1 MGRSPGVTNSVV
13 VALALAVTIALS
25 FAAYIIG
32 QRGLSAQQAAISSQ
46 AENIKAAQMER
57 LSLVYWDFAGRAW
70 IQNIGDAPVTIVRV
84 YVNDQEVWQ
93 SSGKQAVT
101 IQPRATARLDLP
113 YRGHVLVVETSTGNI
128 LVLRR

>member
-13 VALALAVTIALS
+13 VALALVVTIALS

-32 QRGLSAQQAAISSQ
+32 QQGLSAQQAAISSQ
-46 AENIKAAQMER
+46 AENIRTAQMER

-70 IQNIGDAPVTIVRV
+70 IQNIGDTPVTIVRV

-93 SSGKQAVT
+93 SSGRQPMT
-101 IQPRATARLDLP
+101 IQPGATARLDLP
-113 YRGHVLVVETSTGNI
+113 YRGHVLAVETSTGNI
-128 LVLRR
+128 LVLSR

>member
-1 MGRSPGVTNSVV
+1 

-32 QRGLSAQQAAISSQ
+32 QQGLSAQQAAISSQ
-46 AENIKAAQMER
+46 AENIRTAQMER

-70 IQNIGDAPVTIVRV
+70 IQNTGDAPVTIVRV
-84 YVNDQEVWQ
+84 YVDDQEVWQ
-93 SSGKQAVT
+93 SSGRQPMT
-101 IQPRATARLDLP
+101 IQQGATARLDLP
-113 YRGHVLVVETSTGNI
+113 YRGRVLAVETSTGNI

>member
-1 MGRSPGVTNSVV
+1 

-25 FAAYIIG
+25 FAAYIMG
-32 QRGLSAQQAAISSQ
+32 QQGLSAQQAAISSQ
-46 AENIKAAQMER
+46 AENIRTAQMER

-84 YVNDQEVWQ
+84 YVDDQEVWQ

-101 IQPRATARLDLP
+101 IQPQATARLDLP
-113 YRGHVLVVETSTGNI
+113 YRGRVLAVETSMGNI

>member
-13 VALALAVTIALS
+13 VTLALVVTIALS

-46 AENIKAAQMER
+46 AENIRTAQMER

-70 IQNIGDAPVTIVRV
+70 IQNIGDIPVTIVRI
-84 YVNDQEVWQ
+84 YVDDQEVWQ
-93 SSGKQAVT
+93 SSGKQPAT
-101 IQPRATARLDLP
+101 IQPRATAKLDLP
-113 YRGHVLVVETSTGNI
+113 YRGRVLAVETSTGNM

>member
-32 QRGLSAQQAAISSQ
+32 QRSLSAQQAAISSQ

-70 IQNIGDAPVTIVRV
+70 IQNMGDAPVTIVRV

-93 SSGKQAVT
+93 SSGRQPMT
-101 IQPRATARLDLP
+101 IQPGATARLDLP
-113 YRGHVLVVETSTGNI
+113 YRGRVLAVETSIGNI

>member
-13 VALALAVTIALS
+13 VALALVVTIALS

-46 AENIKAAQMER
+46 AENIRTAQMER
-57 LSLVYWDFAGRAW
+57 LGLVYWDFAGRAW
-70 IQNIGDAPVTIVRV
+70 IQNTGDTPVTIVRV

-93 SSGKQAVT
+93 SSGKQPVT
-101 IQPRATARLDLP
+101 IQPQATARLDLP
-113 YRGHVLVVETSTGNI
+113 YRGHVLAVETYTGNI
-128 LVLRR
+128 HVLRR